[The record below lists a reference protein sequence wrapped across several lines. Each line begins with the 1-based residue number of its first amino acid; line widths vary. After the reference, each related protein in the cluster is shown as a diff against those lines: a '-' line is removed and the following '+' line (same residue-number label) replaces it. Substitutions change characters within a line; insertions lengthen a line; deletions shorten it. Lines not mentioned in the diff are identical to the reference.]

1 MPRLSSSIVVRLN
14 SLVPAIA
21 LKLGAANPR
30 VASKAS
36 EVLGSIAQYVDAG
49 LLMQVS
55 VCCISATSTLLVLFC
70 AQTLT
75 GSEGGKSCSIAAG

>member
-1 MPRLSSSIVVRLN
+1 MQAIGRMMPRLSSSIVVRLN

-36 EVLGSIAQYVDAG
+36 EVLSGIAQYVDAG

-55 VCCISATSTLLVLFC
+55 QMSPSP
-70 AQTLT
+70 
-75 GSEGGKSCSIAAG
+75 